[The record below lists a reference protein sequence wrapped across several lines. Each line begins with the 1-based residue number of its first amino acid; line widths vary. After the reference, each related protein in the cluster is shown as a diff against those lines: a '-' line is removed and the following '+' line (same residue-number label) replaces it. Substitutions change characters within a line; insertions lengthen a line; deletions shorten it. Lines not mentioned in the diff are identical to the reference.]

1 MYTFTLWDPSMMSY
15 KCKIDKLNTISFV
28 TDGDDHTNVL
38 FNFTYNLTRNKI
50 VVIHVYFN
58 VAHFSFALIDVV
70 AGNVVIVVLIKIFTT
85 LPHTHTH
92 HQYYTL
98 LVGPLCLEIT
108 LLLCLVKITCEF
120 CYMNRIIRWGLGPI
134 IFSWM
139 SARDKM
145 LGRFCNIYAIV
156 CVLWIGKEDRE
167 RRERKYFV
175 VEFWTIIYGE
185 IFSTKSIPHLTS
197 SFAVSPSFVVQNEI
211 RSGVVVVLLFLLL
224 CLHRSY
230 TGIQVFFMCVC
241 KIVW

>member
-1 MYTFTLWDPSMMSY
+1 MFTAHTPST
-15 KCKIDKLNTISFV
+15 L
-28 TDGDDHTNVL
+28 
-38 FNFTYNLTRNKI
+38 
-50 VVIHVYFN
+50 YF
-58 VAHFSFALIDVV
+58 IC
-70 AGNVVIVVLIKIFTT
+70 
-85 LPHTHTH
+85 
-92 HQYYTL
+92 
-98 LVGPLCLEIT
+98 PLCLAIT
-108 LLLCLVKITCEF
+108 LRLCLVKITCEF

-197 SFAVSPSFVVQNEI
+197 SFAVSPSFVVQNFFVFGG
-211 RSGVVVVLLFLLL
+211 SCVLLLLL
-224 CLHRSY
+224 LLYLHESY
-230 TGIQVFFMCVC
+230 RDKFLMLVCVH
-241 KIVW
+241 VW

>member
-1 MYTFTLWDPSMMSY
+1 MMSY

-58 VAHFSFALIDVV
+58 NVHFSFALIDVV

-120 CYMNRIIRWGLGPI
+120 CYMNRIIR
-134 IFSWM
+134 
-139 SARDKM
+139 
-145 LGRFCNIYAIV
+145 
-156 CVLWIGKEDRE
+156 
-167 RRERKYFV
+167 
-175 VEFWTIIYGE
+175 
-185 IFSTKSIPHLTS
+185 
-197 SFAVSPSFVVQNEI
+197 
-211 RSGVVVVLLFLLL
+211 
-224 CLHRSY
+224 
-230 TGIQVFFMCVC
+230 
-241 KIVW
+241 